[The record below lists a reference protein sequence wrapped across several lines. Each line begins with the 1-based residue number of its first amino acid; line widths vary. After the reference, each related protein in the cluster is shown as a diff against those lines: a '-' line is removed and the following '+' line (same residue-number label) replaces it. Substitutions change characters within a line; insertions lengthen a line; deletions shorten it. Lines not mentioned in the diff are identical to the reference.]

1 MGSKPDTGDSN
12 DDGMRIGMSPS
23 AFMRRLRPEYYSDT
37 SDRSAY
43 VLDVPTLGFQLDTIT
58 DRNQTQGFE
67 LFCRKLCERVICPNL
82 RPQTG
87 PEGGGDSKVD
97 SETYPVSEEI
107 SPTYIGDVK
116 AANERWAFAFSAKKT
131 WADKVR
137 KDVQGIIDT
146 GRKYDRIVCVTSRP
160 ARSKDRARLED
171 ELLAKHGVPVTI
183 HDRSWISKEI
193 IEGDRKDIA
202 YNYLGVGQE
211 SPNRLRLGPTDYSRT
226 QQLEDA
232 EAALADPE
240 AFVGLQIQRASEA
253 LIAAKVSRG
262 LEKPRTE
269 TDGRFLRAIRLAKDG
284 GTFRQRVE
292 STYEYLWTAIW
303 WYNDLALA
311 NDSYDELADLVLPSS
326 SAANLEFLCN
336 LMQAFCSAI
345 THRHM
350 TREECKFDKRAAALI
365 AALEKMSDDRDRPNN
380 SVEARISI
388 LLLKLNLELLNGNRD
403 ALPEIWK
410 SYSQVLVDSRGLG
423 EFNAE
428 RFIKLVDVTGMI
440 AGSDP
445 SYGQLVEDL
454 AAFVSERKSEGEGAQ
469 ILLARARQLDISK
482 HFEIIRLAGK
492 AVLLLSKREYADSL
506 AEALRLLTMAYRS
519 AGLLWAA
526 RASCIF
532 LASSLAIEGE
542 EDSQVPVA
550 FIPAMKVFAWISL
563 ELRCVPDFM
572 NAVIL
577 LNGALRS
584 LPLTDESKE
593 MLQKEIRELEYAF
606 ACQILN
612 LDDDQL
618 ARLQD
623 LPDVLEEMGFV
634 MARTALLFSLG
645 YRDLLR
651 TDGSLP
657 SEEDDEGVD
666 KLLSI
671 LMSQPVGKPIAGP
684 LILNDQSVE
693 TIATKIMGMQIEIA
707 TLGSESSSLIAQ
719 TVIGALEAFFA
730 TALDADLVPHTE
742 KVVIDL
748 QFTDEI
754 VTPDFTLETKSMR
767 GALRWPTEFSL
778 PRFDNQRVLQDLLVE
793 VASKILAAA
802 FIIKRPKEFI
812 EQLIVGEA
820 VMNRATMV
828 AVSPNSYHRV
838 LDEHIGS
845 IASWKREAHRTY
857 PAGERPHLSR
867 IDLPDGEEDE
877 VSEEPGAGAEDQAPP
892 RPPEVKDHRKM
903 GVKSVIDTHSWDEAV
918 WRGTAYVQFD
928 PRVPPAMALM
938 FEDRDAASSI
948 FERWRERVGEADKEE
963 VIRVSV
969 IRNLPEQPSSHYTV
983 MITANPDK
991 SEFKERDTMVVAS
1004 RMMTMQPDN
1013 DVNLERFLRSFRQ
1026 AKAYL
1031 LMPAVL
1037 SKTGEPEFLTDL
1049 HILKRVLVVRSADEI
1064 GEHDIDRVAL
1074 RSHLAPPRLP
1084 RV

>member
-1 MGSKPDTGDSN
+1 MGRKSDTGDN
-12 DDGMRIGMSPS
+12 DDDRMRLGMSPS
-23 AFMRRLRPEYYSDT
+23 AFMRRLRPEYFSDT

-43 VLDVPTLGFQLDTIT
+43 VLDAPTLGFQLDTIT
-58 DRNQTQGFE
+58 DRNQTQDFE

-97 SETYPVSEEI
+97 SETYPVSGEI
-107 SPTYIGDVK
+107 TQTYIGDLK

-137 KDVQGIIDT
+137 KDVQGIIHT
-146 GRKYDRIVCVTSRP
+146 GRKYDRIVCLTSRP

-171 ELLAKHGVPVTI
+171 ELLEKYGIPVTI

-211 SPNRLRLGPTDYSRT
+211 NADRLRLGPTDYSRI

-240 AFVGLQIQRASEA
+240 SFAGLEVQRASEA

-262 LEKPRTE
+262 LEKPRAE

-303 WYNDLALA
+303 WYDDLVLA
-311 NDSYDELADLVLPSS
+311 SESYDELAALVLPST
-326 SAANLEFLCN
+326 SAANLGFLCN
-336 LMQAFCSAI
+336 LMQAFCSAV
-345 THRHM
+345 THRNI
-350 TREECKFDKRAAALI
+350 TREECKFDERAAALT
-365 AALEKMSDDRDRPNN
+365 AALEKVADDRDRPNN

-388 LLLKLNLELLNGNRD
+388 FLLKLNLGLLNGKRD
-403 ALPEIWK
+403 DLPEIWR
-410 SYSQVLVDSRGLG
+410 SYSQVLVDARGLG

-428 RFIKLVDVTGMI
+428 RFIKLIDVIGTI

-469 ILLARARQLDISK
+469 ILLARARRLDLSK

-492 AVLLLSKREYADSL
+492 AVLLLTKREYADSL
-506 AEALRLLTMAYRS
+506 AEALRLLTVAYRG

-532 LASSLAIEGE
+532 LAASLAIDGE

-550 FIPAMKVFAWISL
+550 FIPTMKVFAWISL
-563 ELRCVPDFM
+563 ELRCVPDFL
-572 NAVIL
+572 NAVVL
-577 LNGALRS
+577 LKGALRS
-584 LPLTDESKE
+584 LPLTDESKD
-593 MLQKEIRELEYAF
+593 MLYKEIRELEYAF

-623 LPDVLEEMGFV
+623 LPDVLEGMSLV
-634 MARTALLFSLG
+634 IARTALLFSLG

-657 SEEDDEGVD
+657 PEEEDEKVD
-666 KLLSI
+666 RLLSI
-671 LMSQPVGKPIAGP
+671 LMSQPVGKSITGP

-693 TIATKIMGMQIEIA
+693 TIATTIMGMQIEIA
-707 TLGSESSSLIAQ
+707 TLGSEGSSLVAQ

-754 VTPDFTLETKSMR
+754 VTPDFTLETKSMK
-767 GALRWPTEFSL
+767 GTLRWPTEFSL
-778 PRFDNQRVLQDLLVE
+778 PSFDNQRALQDLLVE
-793 VASKILAAA
+793 VASKILVAA
-802 FIIKRPKEFI
+802 FIMKRPKEFI

-828 AVSPNSYHRV
+828 AASPNSYHRV
-838 LDEHIGS
+838 LEEHIGS
-845 IASWKREAHRTY
+845 IARWKRKAHRTY
-857 PAGERPHLSR
+857 PAGERPRLSR
-867 IDLPDGEEDE
+867 IDLPADEEDE
-877 VSEEPGAGAEDQAPP
+877 ASEETGAGAEDQAPP

-903 GVKSVIDTHSWDEAV
+903 GVKSVIDIHAWDQAV

-938 FEDRDAASSI
+938 FEDRDAARSI
-948 FERWRERVGEADKEE
+948 FERWRERVGEADINE

-983 MITANPDK
+983 MITADPDK
-991 SEFKERDTMVVAS
+991 SEFKEGKTIVVAS

-1013 DVNLERFLRSFRQ
+1013 DVNLERFLKSFGQ

-1037 SKTGEPEFLTDL
+1037 NKTGAPEFLTDL
-1049 HILKRVLVVRSADEI
+1049 HILKRALVVRLADEI
-1064 GEHDIDRVAL
+1064 GEHDIDRLAL
-1074 RSHLAPPRLP
+1074 RSHLAPPRRP
-1084 RV
+1084 RD